1 MGAKCVRVDN
11 RKVLFLGL
19 VFSAVGSLL
28 FGDWQAILGDPC
40 LAQSQNTT
48 LYYITDEAMP
58 PTVEEGSGEIILSTL
73 DSCTVESFTNSSLV
87 LELIESCRALS
98 NSENTCFWS
107 RQSRVTGK
115 YCYSCLGV
123 CLSIQSSHNIYQ
135 FSVGVIFIS
144 IAASLLFVF
153 SSAIVS
159 DIASVKS
166 QVSVNS
172 S

>member
-1 MGAKCVRVDN
+1 MGAKCVRADN
-11 RKVLFLGL
+11 RKILFLGL
-19 VFSAVGSLL
+19 MFSAVGSLL

-40 LAQSQNTT
+40 HAQSQNTT

-58 PTVEEGSGEIILSTL
+58 PTVEEGSGEIISTL
-73 DSCTVESFTNSSLV
+73 DSCTAESSTNSSLV
-87 LELIESCRALS
+87 LELTESCRALS
-98 NSENTCFWS
+98 SSENTCFWN

-135 FSVGVIFIS
+135 LSAAVILIS
-144 IAASLLFVF
+144 IATALVFVF

-166 QVSVNS
+166 QVSANS
-172 S
+172 